1 MVSLV
6 YHQFVRSIRELKSGF
21 STIDAHGL
29 SRGLLPWICCAH
41 RGPCCQPVVAAA
53 LAAYLKEEQPMM
65 TVVLIY
71 MSGFLVVVAA
81 LLVAMIK
88 TTAHPNR

>member
-1 MVSLV
+1 
-6 YHQFVRSIRELKSGF
+6 
-21 STIDAHGL
+21 
-29 SRGLLPWICCAH
+29 
-41 RGPCCQPVVAAA
+41 
-53 LAAYLKEEQPMM
+53 MM

>member
-1 MVSLV
+1 LFITSSFDQYANLNPVSRRLTLTV
-6 YHQFVRSIRELKSGF
+6 V
-21 STIDAHGL
+21 
-29 SRGLLPWICCAH
+29 SRPLPWICCAH

-88 TTAHPNR
+88 TTARPNR